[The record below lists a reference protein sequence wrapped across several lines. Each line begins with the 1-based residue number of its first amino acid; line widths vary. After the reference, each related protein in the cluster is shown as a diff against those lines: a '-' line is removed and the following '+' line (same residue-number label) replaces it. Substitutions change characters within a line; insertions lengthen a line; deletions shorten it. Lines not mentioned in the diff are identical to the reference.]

1 MLLSLQG
8 TKVSSM
14 LDTHKKWLK
23 KIFTAYA
30 AADDSDDA
38 ILQADTMNVTE
49 VLKMCNDAGLVGA
62 TLNVRAIRSIF
73 AYVQQE
79 EALLEEDGGG
89 DPKPPAVDEG
99 ALRSLGAAGPF
110 PARSLAA
117 ASRCAL
123 SARATPPLSSPL
135 SALRSPPSLTRP
147 IHAPADLEASE
158 MVYSEFVEFLVAIAV
173 FMQPNP
179 YLVVDMRLDRF
190 LRTMFYPA
198 LKKSKLVGSAISKAP
213 EMA

>member
-1 MLLSLQG
+1 
-8 TKVSSM
+8 M

-117 ASRCAL
+117 ASGCAL
-123 SARATPPLSSPL
+123 SARATPSLFPALRSPL
-135 SALRSPPSLTRP
+135 SALRPRSRAPIPPPSC
-147 IHAPADLEASE
+147 
-158 MVYSEFVEFLVAIAV
+158 
-173 FMQPNP
+173 
-179 YLVVDMRLDRF
+179 
-190 LRTMFYPA
+190 
-198 LKKSKLVGSAISKAP
+198 LVGKCGAKS
-213 EMA
+213 